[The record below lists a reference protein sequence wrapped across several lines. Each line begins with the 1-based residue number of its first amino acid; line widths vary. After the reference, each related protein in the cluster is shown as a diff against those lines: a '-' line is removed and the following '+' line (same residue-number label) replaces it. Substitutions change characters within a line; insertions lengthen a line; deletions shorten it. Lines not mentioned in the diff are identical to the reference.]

1 MNSEILKAGESFIH
15 RTFPESSIQFVLPL
29 FSPSL
34 FCIHHHPSHS
44 SRPRFFHHHLA
55 SAIKHL
61 LIFCRRTDV
70 RSKTAEPKDRAATD
84 QSDRRSRTQI
94 RSRLTTLAIRRYQ
107 GCSLRFPSPFTL
119 VTHGALIINNSYS
132 PAVHPSTN
140 TSPHA
145 PRSAVVFPRT
155 QHRVATGQS
164 DRILLLESIEDI
176 KICRS
181 CLDWVSL
188 PLEHQLVD
196 ISNLCSSQIARAA
209 SLRTQSLTANLTMS
223 QELQVEV
230 KDVVKGLYD
239 KLCKSHGVTPTVHE
253 VQMIRRSIG
262 ALSKNKLSFVEP
274 ALLFFLPMSSLQ
286 YEMDSLLIGWID
298 QSDGSKKGIR
308 FKVFEN
314 YPRVYNQ
321 CGGPTGSLHTP
332 EKWVCD
338 EWVTALDEVLYLDEC
353 QSRTIQYAYF
363 ATILVIL
370 RSKTPPPSI
379 ENRLSLVTEDQKQ
392 LDGENR
398 RLSSIGNLRETK
410 SRRRRRL
417 VRASEIATIDL
428 TGSDSEQDVRSQ
440 SELKPELTSSP
451 LQRSGAQP
459 KHFSTMTQLEPKPPS
474 PGNQYTIYHADEE
487 EDEGEDDGEE
497 DEAPIPPTNQD
508 LPSQIAQ
515 QTEELRE
522 MVKAK
527 PVKELRAILSQRTG
541 SLPSWIEEL
550 VREELDQKT
559 LRELK
564 SAKNWLR

>member
-15 RTFPESSIQFVLPL
+15 RTSPKSSIQFLLPL

-44 SRPRFFHHHLA
+44 SRLRFFHQHLA

-61 LIFCRRTDV
+61 LILCRRTDV

-94 RSRLTTLAIRRYQ
+94 RSRLTTLAISEDISVVAC
-107 GCSLRFPSPFTL
+107 GSPLRLLLP
-119 VTHGALIINNSYS
+119 
-132 PAVHPSTN
+132 VHPSTN

-155 QHRVATGQS
+155 QHRVDTGQS
-164 DRILLLESIEDI
+164 DRILLLESIENI
-176 KICRS
+176 KICPQWTLLS
-181 CLDWVSL
+181 SSPSFLDWASL

-196 ISNLCSSQIARAA
+196 IFNLCSPQIARAA
-209 SLRTQSLTANLTMS
+209 SLRTQSLTANLTVSPSCFYMIPTAHKTDKVPQMS
-223 QELQVEV
+223 QELHVEV
-230 KDVVKGLYD
+230 KDFVKGLYD

-298 QSDGSKKGIR
+298 QSDGSKKGIW
-308 FKVFEN
+308 FKLFEN

-332 EKWVCD
+332 GRYVCD
-338 EWVTALDEVLYLDEC
+338 EWVPALDEVLYLDEC
-353 QSRTIQYAYF
+353 QSRTVQYAYF

-379 ENRLSLVTEDQKQ
+379 ENRLSLVTENHKQ

-417 VRASEIATIDL
+417 VRASEIAAIDL
-428 TGSDSEQDVRSQ
+428 TGSHSEQDVEPR

-451 LQRSGAQP
+451 PQP
-459 KHFSTMTQLEPKPPS
+459 TITRESAHDFST
-474 PGNQYTIYHADEE
+474 DEE

>member
-1 MNSEILKAGESFIH
+1 MISPSSLLALPLLHPSPPVTLIA
-15 RTFPESSIQFVLPL
+15 SSIFPSAPC
-29 FSPSL
+29 FSHQTSL
-34 FCIHHHPSHS
+34 NLVPQDGCP
-44 SRPRFFHHHLA
+44 
-55 SAIKHL
+55 KQDG
-61 LIFCRRTDV
+61 RT
-70 RSKTAEPKDRAATD
+70 E
-84 QSDRRSRTQI
+84 RSRRHGPKRSQI
-94 RSRLTTLAIRRYQ
+94 SYSDPFPFNDSCHIRRYQ
-107 GCSLRFPSPFTL
+107 RCSLRFPSPFTL
-119 VTHGALIINNSYS
+119 ASSSINKHFPPRTSLCRC
-132 PAVHPSTN
+132 VSTN
-140 TSPHA
+140 PTPRRHGPKRPH
-145 PRSAVVFPRT
+145 PFTRIYRKHQDLSTVDLTVFISFPGRSF
-155 QHRVATGQS
+155 
-164 DRILLLESIEDI
+164 
-176 KICRS
+176 
-181 CLDWVSL
+181 LDWASL

-196 ISNLCSSQIARAA
+196 IFNLCSPQIARAA
-209 SLRTQSLTANLTMS
+209 SLRTQSLTANLTVSPSCFYMIPTAHKTDKVPQMS
-223 QELQVEV
+223 QELHVEV
-230 KDVVKGLYD
+230 KDFVKGLYD

-298 QSDGSKKGIR
+298 QSDGSKKGIW
-308 FKVFEN
+308 FKLFEN

-332 EKWVCD
+332 GRYVCD
-338 EWVTALDEVLYLDEC
+338 EWVPALDEVLYLDEC
-353 QSRTIQYAYF
+353 QSRTVQYAYF

-379 ENRLSLVTEDQKQ
+379 ENRLSLVTENHKQ

-417 VRASEIATIDL
+417 VRASEIAAIDL
-428 TGSDSEQDVRSQ
+428 TGSHSEQDVEPR

-451 LQRSGAQP
+451 PQP
-459 KHFSTMTQLEPKPPS
+459 TITRESAHDFST
-474 PGNQYTIYHADEE
+474 DEE

>member
-1 MNSEILKAGESFIH
+1 
-15 RTFPESSIQFVLPL
+15 
-29 FSPSL
+29 
-34 FCIHHHPSHS
+34 
-44 SRPRFFHHHLA
+44 
-55 SAIKHL
+55 
-61 LIFCRRTDV
+61 
-70 RSKTAEPKDRAATD
+70 
-84 QSDRRSRTQI
+84 
-94 RSRLTTLAIRRYQ
+94 
-107 GCSLRFPSPFTL
+107 
-119 VTHGALIINNSYS
+119 
-132 PAVHPSTN
+132 
-140 TSPHA
+140 
-145 PRSAVVFPRT
+145 
-155 QHRVATGQS
+155 
-164 DRILLLESIEDI
+164 
-176 KICRS
+176 
-181 CLDWVSL
+181 
-188 PLEHQLVD
+188 
-196 ISNLCSSQIARAA
+196 
-209 SLRTQSLTANLTMS
+209 MS

-230 KDVVKGLYD
+230 KDFAKGLYD

-253 VQMIRRSIG
+253 LQMIRRSIG

-274 ALLFFLPMSSLQ
+274 ALLFFLPMSSLK

-298 QSDGSKKGIR
+298 QSDGSKKGIW
-308 FKVFEN
+308 FKLFEN

-332 EKWVCD
+332 GRYVCD
-338 EWVTALDEVLYLDEC
+338 EWVPALDEVLYLDEC

-370 RSKTPPPSI
+370 RSKTPPPFI
-379 ENRLSLVTEDQKQ
+379 ENRLSLVTEDHKQ

-428 TGSDSEQDVRSQ
+428 TGSDSEQDVGSQ
-440 SELKPELTSSP
+440 SELKPELTSSS
-451 LQRSGAQP
+451 LQQ
-459 KHFSTMTQLEPKPPS
+459 
-474 PGNQYTIYHADEE
+474 NQYPISHADEE
-487 EDEGEDDGEE
+487 EDEGEDDGEGE
-497 DEAPIPPTNQD
+497 EAPISPTNQD

-527 PVKELRAILSQRTG
+527 PVKELRAMLSQRAG